1 MKTYEIT
8 VWLEVQIFFFFK
20 LIIPEIQ
27 HLIVGENRQHNIQ
40 KKCTIGESYN
50 ARNLKGTTF
59 YCEASTEEYNAPMT
73 LDFFDKHYYF

>member
-8 VWLEVQIFFFFK
+8 VWLEVQIIVFLK

-27 HLIVGENRQHNIQ
+27 HLIVGENRQHNDQ

-50 ARNLKGTTF
+50 ARI
-59 YCEASTEEYNAPMT
+59 
-73 LDFFDKHYYF
+73 

>member
-27 HLIVGENRQHNIQ
+27 HLIVGENRQTQWPN
-40 KKCTIGESYN
+40 E
-50 ARNLKGTTF
+50 
-59 YCEASTEEYNAPMT
+59 M
-73 LDFFDKHYYF
+73 YYRGII

>member
-27 HLIVGENRQHNIQ
+27 HLIVGENRRR
-40 KKCTIGESYN
+40 TY
-50 ARNLKGTTF
+50 ARDVRPSKRF
-59 YCEASTEEYNAPMT
+59 FRAIMFEASTN
-73 LDFFDKHYYF
+73 

>member
-27 HLIVGENRQHNIQ
+27 HVIVGENRQHNGQ

-50 ARNLKGTTF
+50 ARI
-59 YCEASTEEYNAPMT
+59 
-73 LDFFDKHYYF
+73 

>member
-8 VWLEVQIFFFFK
+8 VWLEVQIVFSFK

-27 HLIVGENRQHNIQ
+27 HLIVEENRQHNGQ

-50 ARNLKGTTF
+50 ARI
-59 YCEASTEEYNAPMT
+59 
-73 LDFFDKHYYF
+73 

>member
-27 HLIVGENRQHNIQ
+27 HVIVRENRQHNGQ

-50 ARNLKGTTF
+50 ARIRVLPRSDELTHATYVRPNNV
-59 YCEASTEEYNAPMT
+59 SVP
-73 LDFFDKHYYF
+73 